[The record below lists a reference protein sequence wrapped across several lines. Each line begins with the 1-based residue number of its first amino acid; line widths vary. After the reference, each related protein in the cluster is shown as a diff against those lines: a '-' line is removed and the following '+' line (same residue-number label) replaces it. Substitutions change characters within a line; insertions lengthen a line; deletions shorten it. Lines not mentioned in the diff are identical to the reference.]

1 VVIGDSNAVVASVL
15 DPKCL
20 LRGDLQV
27 RQSPSAALTVPIV
40 VYATWRGTALGVHD
54 AFVHNGVNGH
64 GGSSVVLVFD
74 SAVRLF
80 WAVFMCL
87 AVFVLCAQLF
97 RSVLIR
103 A

>member
-1 VVIGDSNAVVASVL
+1 MG
-15 DPKCL
+15 
-20 LRGDLQV
+20 V
-27 RQSPSAALTVPIV
+27 R
-40 VYATWRGTALGVHD
+40 D
-54 AFVHNGVNGH
+54 AFMHNGVNGH

-87 AVFVLCAQLF
+87 AAFVLCAQLF
-97 RSVLIR
+97 RTALMR